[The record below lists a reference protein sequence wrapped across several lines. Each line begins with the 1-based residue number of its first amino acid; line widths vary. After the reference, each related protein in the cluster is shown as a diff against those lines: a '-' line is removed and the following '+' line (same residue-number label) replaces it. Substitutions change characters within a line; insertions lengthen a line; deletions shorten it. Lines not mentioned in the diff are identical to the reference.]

1 MTRRDYCKECKE
13 IVGDWDIMCNQCHES
28 FCYNCFTTYD
38 SLSRLCNLYARF
50 NVMRE
55 PTITLEEFDQLC
67 QDLQSDNF
75 VKILKGEINDLYEY
89 NDSLSNLN
97 ELLNM
102 LEFYTK
108 SRDNISKSNINKI
121 KDILEDYM
129 IEDFE
134 ICKCKECYGISSF
147 E

>member
-1 MTRRDYCKECKE
+1 
-13 IVGDWDIMCNQCHES
+13 
-28 FCYNCFTTYD
+28 
-38 SLSRLCNLYARF
+38 
-50 NVMRE
+50 MRE